1 MELMEPSSVKRLLD
15 NVRFV
20 IDSLFDVVVSKGVI
34 VVFMMLIFS
43 VGKTI
48 LLLVLVSV
56 SAAVPVPVLG
66 KPAPR
71 TTKPVSFILFSET
84 AQLIKL
90 RAIKNIEAN
99 MFRM

>member
-1 MELMEPSSVKRLLD
+1 MFISGDTVVVVVVEVVGLVPWNVSMELMEPSSVKRLLD

-20 IDSLFDVVVSKGVI
+20 IDSLFDVAVSKGVI

-56 SAAVPVPVLG
+56 SASSY
-66 KPAPR
+66 K
-71 TTKPVSFILFSET
+71 
-84 AQLIKL
+84 
-90 RAIKNIEAN
+90 
-99 MFRM
+99 

>member
-1 MELMEPSSVKRLLD
+1 MELMEPSSVNRLLD

-56 SAAVPVPVLG
+56 SASSY
-66 KPAPR
+66 K
-71 TTKPVSFILFSET
+71 
-84 AQLIKL
+84 
-90 RAIKNIEAN
+90 
-99 MFRM
+99 

>member
-56 SAAVPVPVLG
+56 SASSY
-66 KPAPR
+66 K
-71 TTKPVSFILFSET
+71 
-84 AQLIKL
+84 
-90 RAIKNIEAN
+90 
-99 MFRM
+99 

>member
-1 MELMEPSSVKRLLD
+1 MIKCLPWNVSMELMEPSSVKRLLD

-56 SAAVPVPVLG
+56 SASSY
-66 KPAPR
+66 K
-71 TTKPVSFILFSET
+71 
-84 AQLIKL
+84 
-90 RAIKNIEAN
+90 
-99 MFRM
+99 

>member
-1 MELMEPSSVKRLLD
+1 MFISGDTVVVVVVEVVGLVPWNVSMELMEPSSVKRLLD

-20 IDSLFDVVVSKGVI
+20 IDSLLDVVVSKGVI

-56 SAAVPVPVLG
+56 SASSY
-66 KPAPR
+66 K
-71 TTKPVSFILFSET
+71 
-84 AQLIKL
+84 
-90 RAIKNIEAN
+90 
-99 MFRM
+99 

>member
-1 MELMEPSSVKRLLD
+1 MELMELSSVKRLLD

-56 SAAVPVPVLG
+56 SASSY
-66 KPAPR
+66 K
-71 TTKPVSFILFSET
+71 
-84 AQLIKL
+84 
-90 RAIKNIEAN
+90 
-99 MFRM
+99 

>member
-1 MELMEPSSVKRLLD
+1 MFISGDTVVVVVVEVVGLVPWNVSMELMEPSSVKRLLD

-56 SAAVPVPVLG
+56 SASSY
-66 KPAPR
+66 K
-71 TTKPVSFILFSET
+71 
-84 AQLIKL
+84 
-90 RAIKNIEAN
+90 
-99 MFRM
+99 